1 MESNTKDALIRW
13 IKGTAPES
21 AHPYDM
27 KRFYNVVYECLK
39 NGENIDSDELAEIIR
54 ENLNWNEK
62 QVLDFSEVTVI
73 TIEKIMKFID
83 FLKSEKQINI
93 YNFLN

>member
-1 MESNTKDALIRW
+1 MERNTKDALIRW
-13 IKGTAPES
+13 IRGAAPES

-27 KRFYNVVYECLK
+27 ERFYNVVFECLK

-54 ENLNWNEK
+54 ENLKWHEN
-62 QVLDFSEVTVI
+62 QVLDFSEETVI

-83 FLKSEKQINI
+83 FLKSEKQINL
-93 YNFLN
+93 YNLL